1 MDSNFYDIGP
11 GWAAFVATFL
21 LTVAVI
27 LLFRSLNKH
36 LRKVRLKAASAAD
49 ARATGA
55 TTNGAAQR
63 GSVLSVE
70 DGDRRGDVVAGE
82 TGDGE

>member
-36 LRKVRLKAASAAD
+36 LRKVRLKAADAAD
-49 ARATGA
+49 ARTDGA
-55 TTNGAAQR
+55 TPN

-70 DGDRRGDVVAGE
+70 DGDGGGNVVADE
-82 TGDGE
+82 PGDGE